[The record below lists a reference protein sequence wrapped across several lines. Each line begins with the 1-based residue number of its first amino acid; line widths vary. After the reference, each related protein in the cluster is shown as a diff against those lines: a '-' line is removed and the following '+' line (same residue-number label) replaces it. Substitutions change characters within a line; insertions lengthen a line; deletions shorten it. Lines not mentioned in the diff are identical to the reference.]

1 MTVTLCRCTP
11 QADWARV
18 AGPDLQDRPRR
29 LGAEEAAH
37 NFVAS
42 VFRDVGLPD
51 VLVSDRDM
59 RSSAF
64 WTGLRAAL
72 GASLI
77 YGSSIIITQSA
88 R

>member
-1 MTVTLCRCTP
+1 M
-11 QADWARV
+11 
-18 AGPDLQDRPRR
+18 AGPYLQDRHRR
-29 LGAEEAAH
+29 GG